1 MRLFWM
7 SGSREST
14 TSLLG
19 RSCLCCVVLGFL
31 AWLTCV
37 RLVIVASLG
46 TLGFGLH
53 SRPTAQPASSVHLS
67 EVQSMQDLPGS
78 RWIGGP

>member
-7 SGSREST
+7 SGSRGST

-19 RSCLCCVVLGFL
+19 RSCLCCVVLGSL

-37 RLVIVASLG
+37 RLVIVASLD
-46 TLGFGLH
+46 TLGFGLYP
-53 SRPTAQPASSVHLS
+53 RQTAQPALF
-67 EVQSMQDLPGS
+67 
-78 RWIGGP
+78 I